1 MISCQIKFSYCFYS
15 ASASVN
21 KYMLRV
27 DNWNNFPRVEFSGCP
42 PTLKL
47 TLTLTQT
54 PTLTGGGGGGGFSGG
69 GGAIFLGGNCPD
81 TAKYV
86 QVNNKATRAR
96 SLSFVGNLRFHK
108 ISSILIKI
116 AEQESSLFQ
125 LIHTSEIL
133 TL

>member
-54 PTLTGGGGGGGFSGG
+54 PTLTGGR
-69 GGAIFLGGNCPD
+69 AIFLGGDCPD

-125 LIHTSEIL
+125 LIHTP
-133 TL
+133 

>member
-54 PTLTGGGGGGGFSGG
+54 PTLTGGG

>member
-27 DNWNNFPRVEFSGCP
+27 DNWSNFPRVEFSGCS

-47 TLTLTQT
+47 PLTWTQT
-54 PTLTGGGGGGGFSGG
+54 PTLTGGR
-69 GGAIFLGGNCPD
+69 AIFLGGDCPD